1 MNTTENKKLLQHA
14 FAEMAQGNTRPFI
27 ESLADDVSWT
37 VIGRTKWSKTFVGKP
52 AIFAELL
59 GPLGTRL
66 EGQIRLAAHRFIA
79 EDDMV
84 VVEAR
89 GNGNLTKERIPYNNT
104 YCFVCRFV
112 DGKVQELTEYM
123 DTELVVE
130 VLDRQN

>member
-1 MNTTENKKLLQHA
+1 MSTTENKRRLQEA
-14 FAEMAQGNTRPFI
+14 FAEMAQGNPRSFI

-37 VIGRTKWSKTFVGKP
+37 VIGQTKWSKTFVGKP

-59 GPLGTRL
+59 GPLGIRL

-79 EDDMV
+79 EDEMV

-89 GNGNLTKERIPYNNT
+89 GNGNLTKEGTPYNNT

-123 DTELVVE
+123 DTDLVVR
-130 VLDRQN
+130 VLDQP